1 MVTASQN
8 WTEDANRRSGR
19 ASKQPYPAH
28 GDVPDLTS
36 TRHFQCRPSAELTTG
51 YDVDFTNQRFAIL
64 RPNRVL
70 KFLAQWY
77 PRDRTGMSVERITPK
92 PRGRPFSKGHS
103 GNPRG
108 RPPGARNAATVLA
121 AVGGNSPQN
130 YHQRI
135 QIGQLLV
142 SEQTPVFAESRRS
155 AHGRRQMRSKELPS
169 SSWMV
174 RQKPAPKQ
182 RRLKGPL
189 GEIFIGLRGNSPQS
203 SRQGIHVAQL
213 FVARQTPVS
222 RDRDPWSPQDGP
234 LGKSS

>member
-1 MVTASQN
+1 MVAASQN

-19 ASKQPYPAH
+19 ASKQPYPH

-36 TRHFQCRPSAELTTG
+36 SRHFQCRPSAELTTG

-121 AVGGNSPQN
+121 E
-130 YHQRI
+130 
-135 QIGQLLV
+135 QLLDGEV
-142 SEQTPVFAESRRS
+142 EGLIRKIIQKAKHGDVTALRICIDRILPPRRERPVRFEMPELRSVGDASKAIAALMSAVAKGELGASEAGEL
-155 AHGRRQMRSKELPS
+155 SKLIENYVRAVEATELE
-169 SSWMV
+169 
-174 RQKPAPKQ
+174 Q
-182 RRLKGPL
+182 RLLTLEQRLK
-189 GEIFIGLRGNSPQS
+189 
-203 SRQGIHVAQL
+203 
-213 FVARQTPVS
+213 
-222 RDRDPWSPQDGP
+222 
-234 LGKSS
+234 